1 MDLTNLPYSIL
12 PMVLDDV
19 PTVHTIEQLVFSL
32 PWSASAFSYEIRNN
46 PSAQYLVLRYRPWLY
61 ESPARKLLPRA
72 MRHLL
77 QSPTN
82 EPSLLGYGGYWMV
95 LEEAHICTLALRA
108 EWRGRGLGE
117 LVLLALV
124 ESALARNAEV
134 ITLEVRVSNLCAQ
147 SLYLKYGFEIAGRR
161 IHYYTDN
168 NEDAF
173 IMSTGKTTLPAFN
186 ERLLQLSRKLNQRL
200 NQAQSTHTTTP
211 YPAESKL

>member
-1 MDLTNLPYSIL
+1 MDLTKLPYTIL

-46 PSAQYLVLRYRPWLY
+46 PSAQYLVLRYKPWLY
-61 ESPARKLLPRA
+61 ESPARRLLPRS

-108 EWRGRGLGE
+108 EWRGRSLGE
-117 LVLLALV
+117 LLLLALID
-124 ESALARNAEV
+124 SALSRKAEV
-134 ITLEVRVSNLCAQ
+134 ITLEVRTSNQRAQ
-147 SLYLKYGFEIAGRR
+147 NLYLKYGFEITGRR
-161 IHYYTDN
+161 VHYYSDN

-173 IMSTGKTTLPAFN
+173 IMSTGNALLPAYQD
-186 ERLLQLSRKLNQRL
+186 RLHQLSQSLHQRL
-200 NQAQSTHTTTP
+200 NHVQKISAVP
-211 YPAESKL
+211 NPAELEI